1 MKSLS
6 AFSILTIFIFSCNS
20 FDSPISYNDT
30 IIKPQLEVVEKL
42 DSIYAGPEISVENI
56 KKHRLELVS
65 KVEKAMTEVREL
77 EDYKGNTA
85 FKEAGM
91 KYLAHLNLIY
101 NKTQNIDSLIYK
113 FNSEERIENMSD
125 KDYQHMEA
133 ELKKYL
139 ELEKALLDQ
148 QKKFAEQFNMRL
160 DY

>member
-1 MKSLS
+1 MKSLL
-6 AFSILTIFIFSCNS
+6 AVSILALFLFSCNS

-42 DSIYAGPEISVENI
+42 DSIYAGENISVENI
-56 KKHRLELVS
+56 KKHRLDLVS
-65 KVEKAMTEVREL
+65 KVEKAMKEVRDL
-77 EDYKGNTA
+77 EDYKGNTS

-101 NKTQNIDSLIYK
+101 NKTQNIDNLIYN
-113 FNSEERIENMSD
+113 FNSEERIEKMSD
-125 KDYQHMEA
+125 KDYNFMEA

-139 ELEKALLDQ
+139 ELENALLDE